1 MKLNSGAERVLL
13 SWGWL
18 ALMALRGAHLGAGK
32 SIQRAALGRE
42 QRLNLSLNVKQASSA
57 APRPSWAESVTRSSG
72 SQAQGA
78 SGEGQPQVIRWEVC
92 LLEAIN
98 SMTTGFRLV
107 WFAHRH
113 DLNTQ
118 HCAWNS
124 THIWWTS
131 EQKNIYDS

>member
-1 MKLNSGAERVLL
+1 MNSSQTPCPSGLGLCAHSVPD
-13 SWGWL
+13 WL
-18 ALMALRGAHLGAGK
+18 PSSLG
-32 SIQRAALGRE
+32 
-42 QRLNLSLNVKQASSA
+42 V
-57 APRPSWAESVTRSSG
+57 
-72 SQAQGA
+72 QGPLP
-78 SGEGQPQVIRWEVC
+78 GEGQPQVIRWEVC

-98 SMTTGFRLV
+98 SMPTGSRLV

-124 THIWWTS
+124 THIWWMN